1 MPAVEQQ
8 RDFLLAADKRRQEC
22 GADRGETALCRPLTE
37 LLVGFAPQRHRRPD
51 RRPRYAAARALT
63 PDRTTDNLA
72 GCQGQRQLGAE
83 WVSIID
89 QRGPLS
95 NPTPAVRP
103 WPRELVFMPHRGPSM
118 LCFV

>member
-63 PDRTTDNLA
+63 PDRTTDNPGRLPRA
-72 GCQGQRQLGAE
+72 A
-83 WVSIID
+83 
-89 QRGPLS
+89 
-95 NPTPAVRP
+95 PTRRRVGVNYRPARTAF
-103 WPRELVFMPHRGPSM
+103 ESDTG
-118 LCFV
+118 